1 MPPIEKHLKTSLE
14 ACGKDC
20 RAVHEWLDA
29 DPAKK
34 AERHDLTK
42 IFENGSMIEQQYG
55 RDAREEYIRHLHDD
69 VKAKFDHLKHDFE
82 KQLADTLAY
91 FGVR

>member
-1 MPPIEKHLKTSLE
+1 MPPIEKHVKTSLE

-20 RAVHEWLDA
+20 RAVHEWLDS

-34 AERHDLTK
+34 AERHDVTK
-42 IFENGSMIEQQYG
+42 IFENGTMIEQQYG
-55 RDAREEYIRHLHDD
+55 KEAREEYIRHLHDD
-69 VKAKFDHLKHDFE
+69 VKAKFEHLKHDFE

-91 FGVR
+91 FGVK